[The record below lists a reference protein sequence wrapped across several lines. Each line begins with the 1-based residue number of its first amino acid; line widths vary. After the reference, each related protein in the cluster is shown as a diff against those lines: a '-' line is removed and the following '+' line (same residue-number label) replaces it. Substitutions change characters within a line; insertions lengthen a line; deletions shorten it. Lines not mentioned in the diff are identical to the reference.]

1 MQYTI
6 KHGNIASIIH
16 VTDTDGNLTDCIYMS
31 KNRQPEAY
39 LNHNMRG
46 EGVEAWEALPLSVR
60 AFVNRQFGT
69 IFALPY
75 GMREQFIKDSVPFTV
90 EVEDPIVEG

>member
-1 MQYTI
+1 MKYTI
-6 KHGNIASIIH
+6 KHGSIAGIIH

-31 KNRQPEAY
+31 ENKQPEAY

-69 IFALPY
+69 VFALPV
-75 GMREQFIKDSVPFTV
+75 MSREDFVVNCIDTLLESDIF
-90 EVEDPIVEG
+90 